1 MMAYKDIL
9 VQVDDGTACKA
20 RVDAAIELAG
30 RFDAHLTG
38 LYIMPEMILPA
49 PIEGYIGADMYTSI
63 EQQERE
69 KGEAALDRFQQA
81 AEASDVEYDTRM
93 DRGAIAGFADRLE
106 VHSRYADL
114 LIIGQ
119 PAQAD
124 EGPTAPAPGDVT
136 LSAAAPVLVVPFIGL
151 KRGFGE
157 RPMIA
162 WNASREAARAI
173 KNAMPFLER
182 ADTVDVV
189 TFHPRE
195 GRDAHGELP
204 GADIALHLARHDIQV
219 DVQRLEGD
227 DIDVGNALLS
237 HAADRDSDLLVMG
250 CYGHSR
256 LREWVL
262 GGATRT
268 ILRSI
273 TVPVVMAH

>member
-1 MMAYKDIL
+1 MAYKDLLIH
-9 VQVDDGTACKA
+9 VDDSLSCQG

-30 RFDAHLTG
+30 RFDAHLTA
-38 LYIMPEMILPA
+38 LYLMPEIVLPVA
-49 PIEGYIGADMYTSI
+49 VEGYMGADVYTDI
-63 EQQERE
+63 EQKERE
-69 KGEAALDRFQQA
+69 RGEAALNRFREV
-81 AEASDVEYDTRM
+81 AEASDVEYDTRI
-93 DRGAIAGFADRLE
+93 DSGTVPEFADRLE

-114 LIIGQ
+114 LIVGQ
-119 PAQAD
+119 PDQGD
-124 EGPTAPAPGDVT
+124 EGSLLPSPGDVA
-136 LSAAAPVLVVPFIGL
+136 LNAAAPVLTVPFIGMQP
-151 KRGFGE
+151 GFGK

-182 ADTVDVV
+182 ADAVDVV
-189 TFHPRE
+189 TFRPRQ

-204 GADIALHLARHDIQV
+204 GADIALHLARHGIKV
-219 DVQRLEGD
+219 DVQRLDGE

-237 HAADRDSDLLVMG
+237 HAADRESDLLVMG

-268 ILRSI
+268 ILRSM
-273 TVPVVMAH
+273 TMPVVMAH

>member
-1 MMAYKDIL
+1 MAYRDIL

-38 LYIMPEMILPA
+38 LYIMPEIILPA
-49 PIEGYIGADMYTSI
+49 PIEGYLGADMYTSI

-69 KGEAALDRFQQA
+69 KGEAVLDRFRQT
-81 AEASDVEYDTRM
+81 AEASDVEYETRM
-93 DRGAIAGFADRLE
+93 DRGGIAGFADRLE

-119 PAQAD
+119 PDQAD
-124 EGPTAPAPGDVT
+124 EGPAVPVPGDVT
-136 LSAAAPVLVVPFIGL
+136 LSAAAPVLIVPFIGL
-151 KRGFGE
+151 KQGFGQ

-162 WNASREAARAI
+162 WNASREAARAV
-173 KNAMPFLER
+173 KNAMPFLEQ
-182 ADTVDVV
+182 AEAVDVV

-195 GRDAHGELP
+195 ARDAHGELP
-204 GADIALHLARHDIQV
+204 GADIALYLARHGVQV
-219 DVQRLEGD
+219 DVQRLEGN
-227 DIDVGNALLS
+227 DIDAGNALLS

-268 ILRSI
+268 ILHSM
-273 TVPVVMAH
+273 TVPVIMAH